1 MKEGTS
7 MNKHQ
12 HGFTLVEVIIVLVI
26 FAILLAG
33 LGAKFGGC
41 STVTSGT
48 IKSQAEGYARNYCRR
63 FKRWSQPVVDCA
75 GVDTD
80 GNQYVSC
87 TVAEAPGRPTEQIEC
102 PSNFALENNTSCRVP
117 MLRSVQWPQENG
129 N

>member
-1 MKEGTS
+1 

-26 FAILLAG
+26 VSLVLGGVGAG
-33 LGAKFGGC
+33 LSGGC
-41 STVTSGT
+41 ATVTSGT
-48 IKSQAEGYARNYCRR
+48 VKEQAEGYARNYCRR
-63 FKRWSQPVVDCA
+63 FKRWSQPIVDCA
-75 GVDTD
+75 GEDTD
-80 GNQYVSC
+80 HNRYVSC

-102 PSNFALENNTSCRVP
+102 PANFALENNTSCRVP